1 MQQKQCGRPRLAK
14 NISMFLL
21 TISLVFGCAGCDED
35 YRTQTE
41 PFYEALAR
49 LQQDVSTNVSTQTFA
64 DDLAAADNVHEQ
76 WVKKIGQ
83 RGLKRRSAREM
94 ASCLQIYGRAGTLRI
109 IDGTSKIV
117 DTDVDRIAYAHA
129 RQALDQARFDILG
142 DR

>member
-1 MQQKQCGRPRLAK
+1 MQQKLRGRAMLAE
-14 NISMFLL
+14 NVSMFLL
-21 TISLVFGCAGCDED
+21 SVSLVFGCAGCDED

-64 DDLAAADNVHEQ
+64 DDLAAADKVHEQ
-76 WVKKIGQ
+76 WVQRIGQ
-83 RGLKRRSAREM
+83 RGLNRRSAREM

-109 IDGTSKIV
+109 LDGTEKIV
-117 DTDVDRIAYAHA
+117 DSDVDRIAYAHA
-129 RQALDQARFDILG
+129 RQTLDQARYDILG